1 MLTITREQAEE
12 AVDAVITSDVLA
24 YGASY
29 AMLDSVRTVAVDRV
43 MHRSFTPIIRFSDGK
58 LRDMSWLTN
67 RIASAAVRLITQRA
81 KACFPEVTNA
91 HA

>member
-43 MHRSFTPIIRFSDGK
+43 MHRSFTPVIRFSDGK
-58 LRDMSWLTN
+58 SRHW
-67 RIASAAVRLITQRA
+67 RVKAS
-81 KACFPEVTNA
+81 
-91 HA
+91 